1 MRYHVRSIPITTSDK
16 ENDAS
21 KRLAK
26 EEQTS

>member
-1 MRYHVRSIPITTSDK
+1 MRYHVRSIPIPTSDK

-26 EEQTS
+26 EEQT